1 MAEQQ
6 LGAGHQLGHYQL
18 VRLLGQGGFAE
29 VYLAEHIHLN
39 TSVAVKVLH
48 TRLADNDIQEFR
60 HEAQIVARLLH
71 PNIVRVLDF
80 GVENGVPYLV
90 MDHAPNGTLRHAHPR
105 GRPVPLPAVVHFTKH
120 VAEAL
125 QYAHDQRLIHRDI
138 KPENMLLGH
147 NQEVLLSDFGIALAL
162 QSSHL
167 QSTQN
172 IAGTIAYMAP
182 EQIAAHP
189 VPASDQYSLAVVVY
203 EWLCGSRPFQGSY
216 TEIAVKHSVTP
227 PPPLCQQV
235 SGLAREVEQ
244 VVMTALEKDPQHRF
258 ATVRAFALAFE
269 QAASQSM
276 SQQRFPTTGKPWSGP
291 AWSQQNTPTIV
302 KPQSE
307 PTPSTAVLGAPSSAP
322 LYPSTP
328 PVTPPIMPVGYAS
341 ILGGHLPYTATPQ
354 LDNTPQPPQFTPYS
368 VPQQASTSY
377 PMQQQTLWPV
387 ASPAAQQKQRSTSRR
402 VFIAGGVAGGV
413 LAIGG
418 LAAWSFLSGALSHST
433 RTTLL
438 SSFVNRSP
446 GTTNSFP
453 GATQDT
459 PSLTYA
465 NYKALVWVVRWSP
478 DGTLIASGSMDST
491 AQVWTADK
499 GVNRLSIRSTVQPA
513 QSDDYP
519 WSLAWSPGKNQWLA
533 VSFVDGT
540 IQVLDMKAGQRVA
553 SLLQTV
559 SPAVLVAWAPNE
571 QYIAAGGSDDIVR
584 VYRYPE
590 WEVVMTYQEH
600 TDFIKALAWSPD
612 GKYLASGSSDTQVR
626 VWEPLSGQTQLI
638 YKEHSSD
645 IASIS
650 WSPDSTMIVSS
661 AHDQTAKVWDL
672 TTGHTHYTYNA
683 AGGAPIG
690 EASWSHKGH
699 LIAIYNGNAQVDILN
714 AQTGNKQRTISTG
727 VVYSLSWSPDDT
739 QLVTGSYYNKAQIWS
754 GIS

>member
-48 TRLADNDIQEFR
+48 TRLANNDIQEFR
-60 HEAQIVARLLH
+60 HEAQIVARLVH

-80 GVENGVPYLV
+80 GVTNAVPYLV
-90 MDHAPNGTLRHAHPR
+90 MDYAPHGTLRQAYPR
-105 GRPVPLPAVVHFTKH
+105 GRPVPLPAVVHFTRH

-125 QYAHDQRLIHRDI
+125 QHAHDQHLIHRDI

-147 NQEVLLSDFGIALAL
+147 NQEVLLSDFGIALVL

-189 VPASDQYSLAVVVY
+189 SAASDQYSLAVVVY

-216 TEIAVKHSVTP
+216 TEIAVKHTVTP
-227 PPPLCQQV
+227 PPPLCLQV
-235 SGLAREVEQ
+235 PGLASEVEQ
-244 VVMTALEKDPQHRF
+244 VVMTALEKDPQRRF
-258 ATVRAFALAFE
+258 ATVRAFALALE
-269 QAASQSM
+269 QAANQSV
-276 SQQRFPTTGKPWSGP
+276 SQQRPPAWSGP
-291 AWSQQNTPTIV
+291 AWSQQSTPTAV
-302 KPQSE
+302 KTW
-307 PTPSTAVLGAPSSAP
+307 PTPPTASPPASLHSSTSPITSPMMPLSSIP
-322 LYPSTP
+322 GTQP
-328 PVTPPIMPVGYAS
+328 PYATTQ
-341 ILGGHLPYTATPQ
+341 LTPQ
-354 LDNTPQPPQFTPYS
+354 LPPSPPSPMPY
-368 VPQQASTSY
+368 QAWFISG
-377 PMQQQTLWPV
+377 
-387 ASPAAQQKQRSTSRR
+387 PAAQQHVQKQSLFSRR
-402 VFIAGGVAGGV
+402 VFIAGSVAGGFI
-413 LAIGG
+413 AIGG
-418 LAAWSFLSGALSHST
+418 LAAWSLLSQTLPHPAQ
-433 RTTLL
+433 TTLL
-438 SSFVNRSP
+438 NSVDNRSS
-446 GTTNSFP
+446 GTTTIFS

-459 PSLTYA
+459 PSLTYS
-465 NYKALVWVVRWSP
+465 NHKAIVWVTRWSP

-519 WSLAWSPGKNQWLA
+519 WSLAWSPGKHQWLA

-540 IQVLDMKAGQRVA
+540 IQVLDMKAGQRISTLSKPA
-553 SLLQTV
+553 SATILLAW
-559 SPAVLVAWAPNE
+559 SPDERYL
-571 QYIAAGGSDDIVR
+571 AAGGGDDIVR

-590 WEVVMTYQEH
+590 WEVVTTYQEH

-612 GKYLASGSSDTQVR
+612 GKYLASGSSDTQVK
-626 VWEPLSGQTQLI
+626 VWEPLSGQTKLM

-645 IASIS
+645 IASLS
-650 WSPDSTMIVSS
+650 WSPDSSLVVSS
-661 AHDQTAKVWDL
+661 AHDQTAKVWEVA
-672 TTGHTHYTYNA
+672 TGHTRYTYNA
-683 AGGAPIG
+683 AGGAPLG

-699 LIAIYNGNAQVDILN
+699 LIAIYNGNAQVDILD
-714 AQTGNKQRTISTG
+714 AQTGNKRQTISTG

-739 QLVTGSYYNKAQIWS
+739 RLVTGNYSNIAQIWS

>member
-90 MDHAPNGTLRHAHPR
+90 MDYAPNGTLRHAHPR
-105 GRPVPLPAVVHFTKH
+105 GRLVPLPAVIHFTKN

-227 PPPLCQQV
+227 PPPLCQHV
-235 SGLAREVEQ
+235 SSLAREVEQ
-244 VVMTALEKDPQHRF
+244 VVMTALEKSPQHRF
-258 ATVRAFALAFE
+258 ATVRAFALALE

-276 SQQRFPTTGKPWSGP
+276 SQQRFPTTGKPWPGP
-291 AWSQQNTPTIV
+291 AWSQQNTPTVV
-302 KPQSE
+302 KPQPE
-307 PTPSTAVLGAPSSAP
+307 PTPSTAILGAPSSAP
-322 LYPSTP
+322 LYSSTP
-328 PVTPPIMPVGYAS
+328 SVIPPIIPVGYAS
-341 ILGGHLPYTATPQ
+341 IPGGHPPYTTTSQP
-354 LDNTPQPPQFTPYS
+354 DNTPQPPQFTPYP
-368 VPQQASTSY
+368 VPQQASPPY
-377 PMQQQTLWPV
+377 PMQQQASWSV
-387 ASPAAQQKQRSTSRR
+387 ASPTAQQKQRSTSRR

-413 LAIGG
+413 IAIGG
-418 LAAWSFLSGALSHST
+418 LAAWSFLSGALSHPT
-433 RTTLL
+433 QTALL
-438 SSFVNRSP
+438 SSIVNRSSS
-446 GTTNSFP
+446 TTNSFP
-453 GATQDT
+453 GTTQDSS
-459 PSLTYA
+459 SLTYA

-590 WEVVMTYQEH
+590 WEVVTTYQEH

-650 WSPDSTMIVSS
+650 WSPDSSMVVSS

-699 LIAIYNGNAQVDILN
+699 LIAVYNGNAQVDILD